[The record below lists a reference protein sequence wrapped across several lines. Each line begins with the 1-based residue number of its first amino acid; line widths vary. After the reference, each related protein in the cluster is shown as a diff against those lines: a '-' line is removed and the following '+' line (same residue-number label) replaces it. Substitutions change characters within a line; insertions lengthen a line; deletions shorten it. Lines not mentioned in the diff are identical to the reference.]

1 MEDKIV
7 DDGTDAPPDN
17 ADASE
22 PYDTQFLAAALLVF
36 VAKGDGTISNM
47 ETNKMLSLV
56 GDYFR
61 IPSAASLALLT
72 RATTELAE
80 NARLTDQLRQLGT
93 LLTDGEKVD
102 FAVMLLNVAAADGR
116 KDASEMEY
124 LRLAGEIMGI
134 SAEGMHQAFDRYF
147 SETWT

>member
-7 DDGTDAPPDN
+7 DDGTDTPPGN

-22 PYDTQFLAAALLVF
+22 PYDTQFLAATLLVF

-61 IPSAASLALLT
+61 IPSAASLAP
-72 RATTELAE
+72 
-80 NARLTDQLRQLGT
+80 
-93 LLTDGEKVD
+93 
-102 FAVMLLNVAAADGR
+102 
-116 KDASEMEY
+116 
-124 LRLAGEIMGI
+124 
-134 SAEGMHQAFDRYF
+134 
-147 SETWT
+147 